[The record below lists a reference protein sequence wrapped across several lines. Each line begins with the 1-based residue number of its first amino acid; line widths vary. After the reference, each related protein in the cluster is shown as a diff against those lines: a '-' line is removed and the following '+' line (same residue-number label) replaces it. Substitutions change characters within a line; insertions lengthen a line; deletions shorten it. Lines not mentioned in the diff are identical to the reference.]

1 MHIGACKFMLVSVTL
16 HLPTL
21 YLLIFGSA
29 SLALVGWFAQLPDMW
44 YSGLAASAFMYNL
57 GHCYEWASSEQI
69 RRGQNAM
76 KIVRTCCCEQYAQC
90 RGLWAAPSAAF
101 ALLVV
106 IRGFGGL
113 VATAAFMVPVF
124 GDEAIQIMWRVA
136 VSLWL
141 VSCVPGFVCLVQCAA
156 YAKNKQLKVLKS
168 FRTHLA
174 LRLMHDVML
183 GIFWLYLALRV
194 DDVLGKASEE
204 DEREWHTIFMSMLS
218 WHLVVVLV
226 RDIYF
231 SKTTRFISGGCCDKS
246 NAHLWIKSVR
256 ILGITGLYAVVIH
269 RVNDNTRPLGDM
281 GSTGVEFTL
290 VILATALLCFV
301 QTQNIRLH
309 KVGGTDELGDTP
321 CPGDSYNA
329 ETARL
334 IF

>member
-1 MHIGACKFMLVSVTL
+1 MLISVTL

-29 SLALVGWFAQLPDMW
+29 SLTLVGWFVQLSDMW
-44 YSGLAASAFMYNL
+44 YSGLAASAFVYNL
-57 GHCYEWASSEQI
+57 IHCYEWASSDQI

-76 KIVRTCCCEQYAQC
+76 QIVRTCCCEQYVSC
-90 RGLWAAPSAAF
+90 RGLWASPSGAF
-101 ALLVV
+101 ALLVAL
-106 IRGFGGL
+106 RGLGGL

-124 GDEAIQIMWRVA
+124 GDKVIQIMWRVA

-141 VSCVPGFVCLVQCAA
+141 ASCVPGLVCLVQCAA
-156 YAKNKQLKVLKS
+156 YAKREQLKFLKS
-168 FRTHLA
+168 FRTQLA

-194 DDVLGKASEE
+194 DDVLGGGSAE

-226 RDIYF
+226 HDIYF
-231 SKTTRFISGGCCDKS
+231 SKTTRFISGGCCDKA
-246 NAHLWIKSVR
+246 NAHLWIKSLR
-256 ILGITGLYAVVIH
+256 ILGIVGLYAVVIH
-269 RVNDNTRPLGDM
+269 RVNDNTRPLSDM
-281 GSTGVEFTL
+281 GCTGVEFTV

-301 QTQNIRLH
+301 HAQNIRLR
-309 KVGGTDELGDTP
+309 KDSGTCSVVEPQVL
-321 CPGDSYNA
+321 SA
-329 ETARL
+329 HL